1 MGQPVPGNRQAI
13 MASSHRWK
21 SLGAPPRKTSP
32 RGRTSSH
39 TTETMPGGGPLRPTP
54 LLSRRVTYH
63 KMPNPRPQH
72 RSPIP
77 YSAVHM
83 ARSRWASTEY
93 PVMRLHHP
101 GCSKAREQQRVVCQV
116 GGASPARQRLAGS
129 REILGA
135 CDRPCRASS
144 DQIHTLGEFDRS
156 LVTWPSATSLTSRRT
171 SSWHCR
177 VQICLPG
184 VAQAAFDTASR
195 SAAVA
200 VTGQPDR
207 HAQLGAVAR
216 RRLPQLA
223 TMATSVAS

>member
-1 MGQPVPGNRQAI
+1 

-171 SSWHCR
+171 SSWRCR

-184 VAQAAFDTASR
+184 VAQAAFEPAGPLRWLLQVNLTAMLSWGLLQGADCLSWRRWPPRWLR
-195 SAAVA
+195 SWLCT
-200 VTGQPDR
+200 TGR
-207 HAQLGAVAR
+207 HR
-216 RRLPQLA
+216 RW
-223 TMATSVAS
+223 